1 MKVNRKSEI
10 NSTILFFAVSVG
22 LFLLGVLLGLQRR
35 WEAMG
40 VTFVCVV
47 FLFHL
52 AVLSLMKLRIDSCFR
67 RLEELT
73 FKRSDSAPPKTQK

>member
-10 NSTILFFAVSVG
+10 NSTILFLAVSVG
-22 LFLLGVLLGLQRR
+22 LFFFGVLLGLQRR

-47 FLFHL
+47 FLFHF
-52 AVLSLMKLRIDSCFR
+52 AVLSLMKLRIDSCFK
-67 RLEELT
+67 RLEELAS
-73 FKRSDSAPPKTQK
+73 KRSDCGRPNTEK

>member
-10 NSTILFFAVSVG
+10 NSSILFFAVSVG
-22 LFLLGVLLGLQRR
+22 FFLFGVGVGLQRR

-47 FLFHL
+47 FLFHF
-52 AVLSLMKLRIDSCFR
+52 AAFSLMKLRIDSCFK

-73 FKRSDSAPPKTQK
+73 SKRSDSAPPKTQK

>member
-10 NSTILFFAVSVG
+10 HSSILLFAFSVG
-22 LFLLGVLLGLQRR
+22 FFLFGVGVGLQRR

-47 FLFHL
+47 FLFHF

-67 RLEELT
+67 RLEELVS
-73 FKRSDSAPPKTQK
+73 KRSDSAPPKTET